1 MTWRHLAACAD
12 TPTHIFYPPKDA
24 DAPKGRNAP
33 TVDTWAKARAVC
45 DRCPVQNDC
54 LKEAITT
61 GDTEGYRANHTPDDL
76 DRIVRN
82 QRGDI
87 PKVCG
92 MCGGPFHAS
101 WKASNARY
109 CGAGCSKVA
118 QREARRRYNRKAR
131 GAVA

>member
-45 DRCPVQNDC
+45 DRCPVQDDC

-92 MCGGPFHAS
+92 MCGGSFTVGAF
-101 WKASNARY
+101 AGIRRY
-109 CGAGCSKVA
+109 CGATCASEAQAESKRA
-118 QREARRRYNRKAR
+118 YQRRVR
-131 GAVA
+131 GTAA